1 MMSISFICQARL
13 GSSRLPCKVLLPF
26 GGSTILGFICS
37 RVTRKFGG
45 DSLVVAT
52 TEEKI
57 DDIIVRYCASIG
69 VEVYRGSSDN
79 VLQRYHDAA
88 LAYKFEDV
96 VRLTADNPLIDLE
109 AIDRLYLFH
118 TAQKMEY
125 SSSIE
130 AMPVGMGSEIFSLD
144 ALRKSLKRAY
154 KEAHLEHVNEY
165 ILENW
170 DEFRASRFKPYE
182 ENHDIA
188 LNLSIDTPDDY
199 LRVEEFYSKNT
210 RVMS

>member
-1 MMSISFICQARL
+1 MSISFICQARL

-26 GGSTILGFICS
+26 GSSTILGFICS
-37 RVTRKFGG
+37 RIMRKFGG
-45 DSLVVAT
+45 DSLVIAT

-57 DDIIVRYCASIG
+57 DDIIVRYCAAIG
-69 VEVYRGSSDN
+69 VKVYRGSSNN

-88 LAYKFEDV
+88 LSYKFENV

-109 AIDRLYLFH
+109 AIDRLYSFH

-130 AMPVGMGSEIFSLD
+130 TMPVGMGSEIFSLD
-144 ALRKSLKRAY
+144 ALRKSLKRADN
-154 KEAHLEHVNEY
+154 EAHLEHVNEY

-170 DEFRASRFKPYE
+170 NEFKASRFKPYE
-182 ENHDIA
+182 EDYDLA
-188 LNLSIDTPDDY
+188 LNLSIDTPEDY

-210 RVMS
+210 SLTS